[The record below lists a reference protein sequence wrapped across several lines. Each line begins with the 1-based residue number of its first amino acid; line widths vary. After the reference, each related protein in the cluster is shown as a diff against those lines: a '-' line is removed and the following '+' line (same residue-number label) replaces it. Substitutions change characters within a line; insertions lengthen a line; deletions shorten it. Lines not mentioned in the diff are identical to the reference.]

1 MIFMEKP
8 HQNAPNSLHVYTFT
22 LHALAK
28 ETLEQALAVLA
39 DSGTGVGVNGERVR
53 HFNPSQHHLLHPD
66 RPAAPRQDPLPRL
79 LMGPLLLGLEGW
91 GKKCRDDGQKL
102 KTICRK
108 EKWKKRLRGR
118 IQVIG
123 EERVNDDMAVEE
135 EKEINGKGKEESV
148 ISS

>member
-1 MIFMEKP
+1 MAVEPAVWQMKYKELLKHMIFMEKP
-8 HQNAPNSLHVYTFT
+8 HQNAPNSLHVFTFT

-53 HFNPSQHHLLHPD
+53 DFNPSQHHLLHPD

-91 GKKCRDDGQKL
+91 GKLFRDDGQK
-102 KTICRK
+102 
-108 EKWKKRLRGR
+108 
-118 IQVIG
+118 
-123 EERVNDDMAVEE
+123 E
-135 EKEINGKGKEESV
+135 EKAQREH
-148 ISS
+148 SSDRERKSEW